1 MWTIFKVFYWIS
13 YNIGSIFFLV
23 CMSYVVLAP
32 QAGIEPAP
40 SALGG
45 EVLTTGSPWETPEI
59 IDKGYQNL
67 SFH

>member
-1 MWTIFKVFYWIS
+1 
-13 YNIGSIFFLV
+13 
-23 CMSYVVLAP
+23 MSYVVLAP

-40 SALGG
+40 SAFGG